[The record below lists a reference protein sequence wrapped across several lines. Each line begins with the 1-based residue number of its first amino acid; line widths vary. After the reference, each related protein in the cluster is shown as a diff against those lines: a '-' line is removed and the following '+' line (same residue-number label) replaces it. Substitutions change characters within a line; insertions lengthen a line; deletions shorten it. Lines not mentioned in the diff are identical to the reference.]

1 MKKNELVLPQNMFEK
16 NSAWSRASNMQCHYA
31 LINRY
36 TANCFLETFC
46 LANIGPSAD
55 GWRWWGVWWSGDGS
69 PLNCFNKLP
78 IVWILDKLSASR
90 HGACNH
96 SIRQF
101 SGDLLTWTQVRTFI
115 TKCFS
120 AKWANGAFCVVSIND
135 DVGVSPGPSLSRVTI
150 HVSRFCPVWQ
160 SLIESHIRRNKVQL
174 NTRNARSWYNGAVS
188 VKCRPGI
195 RIWCSDTF
203 LPLV

>member
-1 MKKNELVLPQNMFEK
+1 MWRKMSLCYLKICLKKILPEAVLLTCNVIMPLLIDIQPIVFLKLSVWPTLVPAQTGEGGEV
-16 NSAWSRASNMQCHYA
+16 C
-31 LINRY
+31 
-36 TANCFLETFC
+36 
-46 LANIGPSAD
+46 
-55 GWRWWGVWWSGDGS
+55 GDGS
-69 PLNCFNKLP
+69 SLNCFNKLP

-120 AKWANGAFCVVSIND
+120 AKWANEASCVVSIND